1 MADKFEFELYNIV
14 LLLLH
19 QLNHSKVDLLIECI
33 SFLYSLSNKSIYSAV
48 GFFFFINPCSASS
61 TSPSFSLP
69 FQRIINP
76 PTIPKI
82 NKKGAEPTNSVF
94 YPCIVIKSSHSVRL
108 HSQSFTFFFFCLF
121 PSATSHCFSCV
132 FILLFVQFV
141 LENLNLLKSSVLLPT
156 TRFKKPIIV
165 WMSLLA
171 WNKHS
176 FEFWIPHGSLV
187 QMWFVYRKHTWCV
200 TTFWF
205 FLSLS
210 LYFRFQDLCYLLNYS
225 TLFAPIPRHCVDLD
239 FVVLVNLFRCYYGA
253 SSEEQRAIG
262 LPFS

>member
-1 MADKFEFELYNIV
+1 M
-14 LLLLH
+14 
-19 QLNHSKVDLLIECI
+19 
-33 SFLYSLSNKSIYSAV
+33 

-108 HSQSFTFFFFCLF
+108 HSQSFTFFFFVCSLLQLAIVF
-121 PSATSHCFSCV
+121 PVF

-205 FLSLS
+205 FFSLSLS
-210 LYFRFQDLCYLLNYS
+210 LFPFSRFV
-225 TLFAPIPRHCVDLD
+225 LFAQLFNIVCSDTQTLRRPRLCGT
-239 FVVLVNLFRCYYGA
+239 CYYGA